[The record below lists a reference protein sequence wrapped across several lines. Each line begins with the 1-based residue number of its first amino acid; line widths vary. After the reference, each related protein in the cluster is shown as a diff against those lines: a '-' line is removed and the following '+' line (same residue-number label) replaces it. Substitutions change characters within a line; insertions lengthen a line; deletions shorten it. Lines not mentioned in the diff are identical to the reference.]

1 MEVIEEDSMGEG
13 VLDKVKGAIDK
24 FRHPTKKIP
33 KIKGRKDKTHKYHLG
48 NRRDRYHSK
57 PEKIVSKK
65 VQKNEQNLDKIKVP
79 ANINRFMGKFITAV
93 QSGKLDRN
101 RQKAILYKVVKG
113 LGISP
118 REFQT
123 YVQKVKQGL

>member
-1 MEVIEEDSMGEG
+1 
-13 VLDKVKGAIDK
+13 
-24 FRHPTKKIP
+24 
-33 KIKGRKDKTHKYHLG
+33 
-48 NRRDRYHSK
+48 
-57 PEKIVSKK
+57 
-65 VQKNEQNLDKIKVP
+65 
-79 ANINRFMGKFITAV
+79 MGKFIGAV
-93 QSGKLDRN
+93 QGGKLDRN